1 MSAPQARRPSSLL
14 ARGPGRL
21 DRRGPGRRALGRLL
35 VVLSAAA
42 YAVLLSI
49 SPAQAHASLIGTTP
63 EDGAVL
69 ETAPGEV
76 VFTFDEGVTLPPEGA
91 TVYDAKGEEVA
102 SESSAGG
109 TEMTVALPEASSLG
123 DGSYVVAWRVVSND
137 GHPISGSL
145 TFAVGAPSLS
155 VDPPPSTEPSTATS
169 VIHGVLQFLQYAALL
184 LVVGLI
190 WFRALILGGH
200 RIGDHRVPDRATARV
215 QRLQILAGMVA
226 VVSLVFLAP
235 ASGALQSE
243 SGPGAIFTFDA
254 WSPATV
260 GKEWLS
266 ALVGILG
273 IAAAL
278 ALRDQPRPA
287 AVAALVAICS
297 PALVGHT
304 RAVTPAWL
312 VTITD
317 VVHLVAG
324 ALWLGGLVG
333 LALTLPLITRRGTVA
348 AEIVTRFSTL
358 AAVSL
363 AALAASG
370 TLLGWRI
377 LGSWDN
383 LLNSTYGTLL
393 MTKVALVVA
402 VAVMAAGNRLLVLP
416 RVRTAAGHDDTVEAG
431 SVLRRAVMMEAG
443 VLVVVLAVTG
453 FLVDKPPQAGEGSTG
468 AGSTAVAQSTT
479 QAAELGDDHR
489 VYATLTPG
497 GPGPNVLRLQIQDA
511 GGEPLEAAAIPT
523 AKLSSGDVDL
533 GDQPLTSVDAGTWE
547 ADVVL
552 PKAGTWEV
560 TIGLRL
566 GEFESPLGLLK
577 FPVRQ

>member
-1 MSAPQARRPSSLL
+1 VSAPLTRRPEL
-14 ARGPGRL
+14 GFDKL
-21 DRRGPGRRALGRLL
+21 DRPGRRALGRLL
-35 VVLSAAA
+35 VALAAAA

-49 SPAQAHASLIGTTP
+49 SPAQAHATLIGTDP
-63 EDGAVL
+63 EEGAVL
-69 ETAPGEV
+69 EVAPETIT
-76 VFTFDEGVTLPPEGA
+76 FTFDEAVSLPPAGV
-91 TVYDAKGEEVA
+91 TVYDAKGEEVTSEATA
-102 SESSAGG
+102 SGSSM
-109 TEMTVALPEASSLG
+109 EVALANPSSLG
-123 DGSYVVAWRVVSND
+123 DGTYVVAWRAVSAD

-155 VDPPPSTEPSTATS
+155 VAPPPSSEPSRATA
-169 VIHGVLQFLQYAALL
+169 VIHGVLQFIQYAALL
-184 LVVGLI
+184 LVVGLV

-200 RIGDHRVPDRATARV
+200 SIGDRRVPDRATARV
-215 QRLQILAGMVA
+215 QRLQIVAGMVA
-226 VVSLVFLAP
+226 VLALVFLAP

-243 SGPGAIFTFDA
+243 SGPGAILTFDA
-254 WSPATV
+254 WSPASV

-278 ALRDQPRPA
+278 ALRERPRLA
-287 AVAALVAICS
+287 AAAALVAICA

-304 RAVTPAWL
+304 RAVVPAWL
-312 VTITD
+312 VTATD
-317 VVHLVAG
+317 IIHLIAG

-363 AALAASG
+363 AALAVSG
-370 TLLGWRI
+370 VLMGWRI
-377 LGSWDN
+377 LGSWEN

-416 RVRTAAGHDDTVEAG
+416 RVRQAVGHDDTVEAG
-431 SVLRRAVMMEAG
+431 SMLRRAVLMEAG
-443 VLVVVLAVTG
+443 VLVVVLGVTG
-453 FLVDKPPQAGEGSTG
+453 FRVDQPQQADTG
-468 AGSTAVAQSTT
+468 ATGTGTATVAQTNT
-479 QAAELGDDHR
+479 QAAKLGDDHR
-489 VYATLTPG
+489 VYATLTPA

-511 GGEPLEAAAIPT
+511 AGEPVEASAVPS

-533 GDQPLTSVDAGTWE
+533 GSLALTTVGAGTWE

-552 PKAGTWEV
+552 PKGGTWEATV
-560 TIGLRL
+560 GLRL
-566 GEFESPLGLLK
+566 GEFESPLALLE

>member
-1 MSAPQARRPSSLL
+1 M
-14 ARGPGRL
+14 
-21 DRRGPGRRALGRLL
+21 PGRRALGRLL
-35 VVLSAAA
+35 VVLAAAA

-49 SPAQAHASLIGTTP
+49 SPAQAHASLIGTNP
-63 EDGAVL
+63 EEGAVL
-69 ETAPGEV
+69 EAAPDEV
-76 VFTFDEGVTLPPEGA
+76 VFTFDEGVTLPPKGV

-102 SESSAGG
+102 SEASAGG
-109 TEMTVALPEASSLG
+109 TEMKVALPEASSLG

-155 VDPPPSTEPSTATS
+155 VAPPPSTAPSTATA
-169 VIHGVLQFLQYAALL
+169 VLHGVLQFVQYAALL
-184 LVVGLI
+184 LVAGLI
-190 WFRALILGGH
+190 WFRALM
-200 RIGDHRVPDRATARV
+200 IGDHRVPDRATARV
-215 QRLQILAGMVA
+215 QRVQIVAGMVA
-226 VVSLVFLAP
+226 VAALVLLAP

-266 ALVGILG
+266 ALVGVLG

-278 ALRDQPRPA
+278 ALRDRPRPA
-287 AVAALVAICS
+287 AVAVLVAICS
-297 PALVGHT
+297 PALVGHS
-304 RAVTPAWL
+304 RAVVPTWL
-312 VTITD
+312 VTSTD
-317 VVHLVAG
+317 IVHLIAG

-333 LALTLPLITRRGTVA
+333 LALTLPLITRRGAVS

-358 AAVSL
+358 AAGSL

-370 TLLGWRI
+370 VLMGWRI

-416 RVRTAAGHDDTVEAG
+416 RVRDAAGHDDTVAAG

-479 QAAELGDDHR
+479 RAAELGDDHR

-511 GGEPLEAAAIPT
+511 AGEPVEASAIPT
-523 AKLSSGDVDL
+523 AKLRSGDVDL

-547 ADVVL
+547 AKVVL
-552 PKAGTWEV
+552 PKPGTWEA

-566 GEFESPLGLLK
+566 DEFESPLGLVK
-577 FPVRQ
+577 FSVR

>member
-1 MSAPQARRPSSLL
+1 MSAPLTRRP
-14 ARGPGRL
+14 GL
-21 DRRGPGRRALGRLL
+21 DYRGPGRRGLGRLL
-35 VVLSAAA
+35 VVLAATA

-49 SPAQAHASLIGTTP
+49 SPAQAHATLIGTDP
-63 EDGAVL
+63 AEGAVL
-69 ETAPGEV
+69 EQAPETIT
-76 VFTFDEGVTLPPEGA
+76 FTFDEAVTLPPAGV
-91 TVYDAKGEEVA
+91 TVYDAKGQEVTSEATA
-102 SESSAGG
+102 SG
-109 TEMTVALPEASSLG
+109 TEMEVALADASSLG
-123 DGSYVVAWRVVSND
+123 DGTYVVAWRAVSAD

-155 VDPPPSTEPSTATS
+155 VAPPPSSEPSRATA
-169 VIHGVLQFLQYAALL
+169 VIHGVLQFIQYAALL
-184 LVVGLI
+184 LVVGLV
-190 WFRALILGGH
+190 WFRALILGGPSVGDR
-200 RIGDHRVPDRATARV
+200 RIPDRAIARV

-226 VVSLVFLAP
+226 VLALVFLAP

-243 SGPGAIFTFDA
+243 SGPGAILTFDA
-254 WSPATV
+254 WSPASV

-273 IAAAL
+273 IAATL
-278 ALRDQPRPA
+278 ALRERPRLA
-287 AVAALVAICS
+287 AAAGLVAIAS
-297 PALVGHT
+297 PALVGHS
-304 RAVTPAWL
+304 RAVVPAWL
-312 VTITD
+312 VTATD
-317 VVHLVAG
+317 IIHLIAG

-358 AAVSL
+358 AAISL

-370 TLLGWRI
+370 VLLGWRI

-416 RVRTAAGHDDTVEAG
+416 RVRQAAGHDDTVEAG
-431 SVLRRAVMMEAG
+431 SMLRRAVLMEAG
-443 VLVVVLAVTG
+443 VLVVVLGVTG
-453 FLVDKPPQAGEGSTG
+453 FLVDQPPQADAGSTG
-468 AGSTAVAQSTT
+468 SGTATVAQTNT

-489 VYATLTPG
+489 VYATLTPA

-511 GGEPLEAAAIPT
+511 AGEPVEAAAVPT
-523 AKLSSGDVDL
+523 AKLRSGDVDL
-533 GDQPLTSVDAGTWE
+533 GSLALTTVGAGTWE

-552 PKAGTWEV
+552 PKGGTWEATV
-560 TIGLRL
+560 GLRL
-566 GEFESPLGLLK
+566 GEFESPLAVLE